1 MNGQRHRIYDGPRV
15 KPNGP
20 PGPKKSRHTRTT
32 NIFSQIRLASW
43 NVRTLSD
50 ANTNRQAPER
60 RSALVAKEL
69 QRLNI
74 DIAGLSECRV
84 PCTGEFIDGD
94 YSFLHSG
101 RQEDQPKLE
110 GVAIAIK
117 SSLRSCVISWKGLS
131 SRIMTARLALTK
143 KCHATIISV
152 YAPTFKRP
160 IEEKN
165 QFYDLLA
172 ETLDQVPCGDRLLLV
187 GDFNARVGSD
197 TNTWPNVVGNHGFGA
212 QNEQG
217 LMLLQLC
224 ARFGL
229 SITNTLF
236 QHKDIHKGTW
246 QHPRSKQWHM
256 IDHIIVNQHHVSDV
270 LDSRVRRSADC
281 WTDHKL
287 MCARLNLKIHT
298 SRQKRRQT
306 TQKRL
311 NTAILRSEAVQQQ
324 LAQALSDSLTP
335 PEGNAEQIW
344 SSIRSTVY
352 NTAKSVLGTETRS
365 HRGWFNENDDEILT
379 LLSDK
384 YTAFKAVMQAETLA
398 NRSRYR
404 EAQNKCQRVIRQIK
418 NARWSDRA
426 NEIEEAAKQDNT
438 KRMFDGIK
446 LVSGRRTTRLDSID
460 SADGI
465 RLTQK
470 ENILN
475 RWKEH
480 FATLLNQPS
489 NADLSILDSIPP
501 ADTVED
507 LDAAPTIE
515 EISEALKQLSSID
528 AIPAEV
534 LKQGGPALLSN
545 IHQLFLTTW
554 DSQTVPQD
562 FRDGTLVKLYKKKN
576 KFNCG
581 NYRGIILCYQLRE
594 SFLPRWSLVASG
606 SPTRSTMQLPRRQIN
621 SGHDVRAETTTGEMQ
636 RATTRPAPCVH
647 RPCQRLRHCQ

>member
-1 MNGQRHRIYDGPRV
+1 M
-15 KPNGP
+15 
-20 PGPKKSRHTRTT
+20 
-32 NIFSQIRLASW
+32 
-43 NVRTLSD
+43 
-50 ANTNRQAPER
+50 
-60 RSALVAKEL
+60 
-69 QRLNI
+69 
-74 DIAGLSECRV
+74 
-84 PCTGEFIDGD
+84 
-94 YSFLHSG
+94 
-101 RQEDQPKLE
+101 
-110 GVAIAIK
+110 
-117 SSLRSCVISWKGLS
+117 
-131 SRIMTARLALTK
+131 
-143 KCHATIISV
+143 
-152 YAPTFKRP
+152 
-160 IEEKN
+160 
-165 QFYDLLA
+165 
-172 ETLDQVPCGDRLLLV
+172 
-187 GDFNARVGSD
+187 
-197 TNTWPNVVGNHGFGA
+197 
-212 QNEQG
+212 
-217 LMLLQLC
+217 
-224 ARFGL
+224 
-229 SITNTLF
+229 
-236 QHKDIHKGTW
+236 
-246 QHPRSKQWHM
+246 
-256 IDHIIVNQHHVSDV
+256 
-270 LDSRVRRSADC
+270 
-281 WTDHKL
+281 
-287 MCARLNLKIHT
+287 
-298 SRQKRRQT
+298 
-306 TQKRL
+306 
-311 NTAILRSEAVQQQ
+311 
-324 LAQALSDSLTP
+324 
-335 PEGNAEQIW
+335 
-344 SSIRSTVY
+344 
-352 NTAKSVLGTETRS
+352 
-365 HRGWFNENDDEILT
+365 
-379 LLSDK
+379 
-384 YTAFKAVMQAETLA
+384 A

-636 RATTRPAPCVH
+636 RATTRAAPCVH